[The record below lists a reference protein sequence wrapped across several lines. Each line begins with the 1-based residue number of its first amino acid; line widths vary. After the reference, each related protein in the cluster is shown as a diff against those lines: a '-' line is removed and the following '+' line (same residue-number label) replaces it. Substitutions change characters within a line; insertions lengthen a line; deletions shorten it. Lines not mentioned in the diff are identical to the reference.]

1 MKIIN
6 GFVRIYPNEVKKFHI
21 CGKTWDGDIENI
33 VTKLR
38 KNVER
43 FETVP
48 HFNERSTEKKI
59 LKTPQEV
66 FKKGKIF
73 EYKMY
78 KEYLFRI
85 AIRLHE
91 DGERQDTIMVFQPE
105 IKNDAVVIR
114 CITAYKN
121 AATDNHCTLRKEEY
135 N

>member
-1 MKIIN
+1 M
-6 GFVRIYPNEVKKFHI
+6 
-21 CGKTWDGDIENI
+21 
-33 VTKLR
+33 
-38 KNVER
+38 ER
-43 FETVP
+43 FETVS
-48 HFNERSTEKKI
+48 HFDERSTEKKI

-105 IKNDAVVIR
+105 IKNNAVVIR

-121 AATDNHCTLRKEEY
+121 VASDNHCTLRKEEY